1 MTNFNFLAFL
11 MTFLISFIISQK
23 IGTNPS
29 KNQFLSVLNESS
41 NLTSLIK
48 DTGKSTR
55 QLDVVKCFWLEPN
68 THSLFYLK
76 NLKRPIGKR

>member
-1 MTNFNFLAFL
+1 MTNFNFSSFLTTFL
-11 MTFLISFIISQK
+11 MSLIISQK

-41 NLTSLIK
+41 NFTSFIK

-55 QLDVVKCFWLEPN
+55 QLNIVKCFWLEPN
-68 THSLFYLK
+68 TLSVFDLK
-76 NLKRPIGKR
+76 NLRRPLAQK